1 MKGLII
7 LNVCPNCG
15 RIFNIDHYKKR
26 GNCSECGFQ
35 FKLAPP
41 KEPSIAQYNAVM
53 RKQLQSASTA
63 EDPSKTR
70 LVQVSPKDLSQSVCK
85 PRISTSKDKN
95 SGGCCPTTDMPVLK
109 KGGVAAPEPAS
120 PAAISPADM
129 VTNSYEGNPA
139 SEDIEDAIFLNSKT
153 IYFDDV
159 NETISSQKQPGIPDQ
174 PGITDQPGLSD
185 QPEIPDQPDLSGQ
198 PGQSDD
204 SSSASSCSK
213 LSNFFVFQFIYQ
225 TIERRKSLKEE
236 QLECDIPFD
245 SNKDGYYNDTPPD
258 VPPDIDIISL
268 NSILKF
274 VGVLFGIFAFISF
287 IIYWA

>member
-63 EDPSKTR
+63 EDPSKTK

-85 PRISTSKDKN
+85 PRISKSKDKN

-109 KGGVAAPEPAS
+109 KGDVAAPEPAS

-129 VTNSYEGNPA
+129 GTNSYEGNPA

-159 NETISSQKQPGIPDQ
+159 NETISSKKQPGIPDQ
-174 PGITDQPGLSD
+174 PGK
-185 QPEIPDQPDLSGQ
+185 PDQPD
-198 PGQSDD
+198 QSDD
-204 SSSASSCSK
+204 SRSASSCSK